1 MESSSENI
9 SPKQSRKDFWKE
21 IIKLVV
27 LAVIIVIPF
36 RLYIAKPFLVEGASM
51 DPTFDTG
58 DYLIVD
64 ELSYQFKAPER
75 GSILVF
81 KYPLDPRKHF
91 IKRVIGLPG
100 ETIEVREGVITILND
115 EHPEGFVLD
124 EPYVEIKKAEDF
136 DFILEDGQY
145 FVLGDNRMWSADS
158 RVWGPLP
165 EENIIGRPI
174 LRAWPAG
181 IFPGQVRFPESEIEE
196 VNNNNP

>member
-75 GSILVF
+75 GSILVC

-100 ETIEVREGVITILND
+100 ETIEVREGVITILRRR
-115 EHPEGFVLD
+115 
-124 EPYVEIKKAEDF
+124 A
-136 DFILEDGQY
+136 
-145 FVLGDNRMWSADS
+145 
-158 RVWGPLP
+158 
-165 EENIIGRPI
+165 I
-174 LRAWPAG
+174 LRLGRQPHVERRLESLGASAGGKHYWPTDPPRLASRN
-181 IFPGQVRFPESEIEE
+181 FPRTS
-196 VNNNNP
+196 